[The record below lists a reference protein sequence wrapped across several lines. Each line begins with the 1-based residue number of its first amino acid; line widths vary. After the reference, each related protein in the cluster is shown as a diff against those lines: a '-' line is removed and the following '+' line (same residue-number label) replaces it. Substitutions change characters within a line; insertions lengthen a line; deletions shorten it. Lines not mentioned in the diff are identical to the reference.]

1 MKKLVVTV
9 AFGAL
14 LVVGFSALQDKPA
27 DSAMEWEPTIFSV
40 GQDVSH
46 F

>member
-1 MKKLVVTV
+1 MRKVIATV

-14 LVVGFSALQDKPA
+14 LVAGLSAVQEAPA
-27 DSAMEWEPTIFSV
+27 DSAMEWEPKVFSV
-40 GQDVSH
+40 GQDVSL